1 MTAGVIDF
9 LQLTVAGLSAGS
21 AYGLVAVG
29 FVTIH
34 SVTGIINLAQGEFA
48 MVAAFV
54 AIALLAAGL
63 PLPIAGLLA
72 VLVVALGAA
81 VVERVAIA
89 PAAGSSVVAYIM
101 LTLGVSITLKASVL
115 LIEGPQSKA
124 LPAFTGGIL
133 SFGGVLVRPQD
144 LWILAATLVAAL
156 GLYAFLERTVTGKAF
171 RACAE
176 QPTAARLVGV
186 SPARMSTLSFVLAGT
201 VGAVAGVVS
210 SPVIQTDWNI
220 GLFLG
225 LKGFVAASLGG
236 LASIPAAIAGGLLL
250 GVVESLGA
258 FYVSSGLRDAIAFFV
273 LIVVL
278 VARPGGVFGRTQAA
292 ARV

>member
-1 MTAGVIDF
+1 MVTF
-9 LQLTVAGLSAGS
+9 LQLVVAGLSAGS

-48 MVAAFV
+48 MVAGFV

-63 PLPIAGLLA
+63 PLPVAALLA
-72 VLVVALGAA
+72 IVVVALGAA
-81 VVERVAIA
+81 VIERVAIA
-89 PAAGSSVVAYIM
+89 PARGSSVVAYIM
-101 LTLGVSITLKASVL
+101 LTLGVSITLKATAL
-115 LIEGPQSKA
+115 LIEGPQPTR
-124 LPAFTGGIL
+124 LPAFSPGLIEL
-133 SFGGVLVRPQD
+133 GGVVIRPQD
-144 LWILAATLVAAL
+144 LWILAATAVAAL
-156 GLYAFLERTVTGKAF
+156 GLYAFLERTVTGRAF

-176 QPTAARLVGV
+176 QPVAARLVGI
-186 SPARMSTLSFVLAGT
+186 SPARMSTLSFVLAGV
-201 VGAVAGVVS
+201 VGALAGVVS

-250 GVVESLGA
+250 GVAESMAAGYL
-258 FYVSSGLRDAIAFFV
+258 SSGLRDAIAFLV
-273 LIVVL
+273 LVVVL
-278 VARPGGVFGRTQAA
+278 VVRPSGVFGRTQVA

>member
-1 MTAGVIDF
+1 MVTF
-9 LQLTVAGLSAGS
+9 LQLVVAGLSAGS

-48 MVAAFV
+48 MVAGFV

-63 PLPIAGLLA
+63 PLPVAALLA
-72 VLVVALGAA
+72 VVVVALGAA
-81 VVERVAIA
+81 VIERVAIA
-89 PAAGSSVVAYIM
+89 PARGSSVVAYIM
-101 LTLGVSITLKASVL
+101 LTLGVSITLKATAL
-115 LIEGPQSKA
+115 LIEGPQPTS
-124 LPAFTGGIL
+124 LPAFSPGLIEL
-133 SFGGVLVRPQD
+133 GGVVIRPQD
-144 LWILAATLVAAL
+144 LWILAATAVAAV
-156 GLYAFLERTVTGKAF
+156 GLYAFLERTVTGRAF

-176 QPTAARLVGV
+176 QPVAARLVGI
-186 SPARMSTLSFVLAGT
+186 SPARMSTLSFVLAGV
-201 VGAVAGVVS
+201 VGALAGVVS

-250 GVVESLGA
+250 GVAESMAAGYL
-258 FYVSSGLRDAIAFFV
+258 SSGLRDAIAFLV
-273 LIVVL
+273 LVVVL
-278 VARPGGVFGRTQAA
+278 VARPSGVFGRTQVA

>member
-1 MTAGVIDF
+1 V
-9 LQLTVAGLSAGS
+9 VAGLSAGS

-48 MVAAFV
+48 MVAGFV
-54 AIALLAAGL
+54 AIALLGAGL
-63 PLPIAGLLA
+63 PLALA
-72 VLVVALGAA
+72 ALVAIVVVALGAA
-81 VVERVAIA
+81 VIERIAIA
-89 PAAGSSVVAYIM
+89 PARGSSVVAYIM
-101 LTLGVSITLKASVL
+101 LTLGVSITLKATVL
-115 LIEGPQSKA
+115 LIEGPQPTS
-124 LPAFTGGIL
+124 LPAFTPGL
-133 SFGGVLVRPQD
+133 FEVGGVVIRPQD
-144 LWILAATLVAAL
+144 LWILAATASAAL
-156 GLYAFLERTVTGKAF
+156 GLYVFLERTVTGRAF

-176 QPTAARLVGV
+176 QPVAARLVGI
-186 SPARMSTLSFVLAGT
+186 SPARMSTLSFVLAGV

-250 GVVESLGA
+250 GVAESMAAGYLN
-258 FYVSSGLRDAIAFFV
+258 SGLRDAIAFLV
-273 LIVVL
+273 LVVVL
-278 VARPGGVFGRTQAA
+278 VARPSGVFGRTPVA